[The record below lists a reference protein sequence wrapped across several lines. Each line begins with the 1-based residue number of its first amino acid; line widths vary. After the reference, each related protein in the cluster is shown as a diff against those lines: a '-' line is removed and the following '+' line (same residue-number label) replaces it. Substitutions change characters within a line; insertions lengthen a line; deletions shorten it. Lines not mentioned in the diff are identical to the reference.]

1 VILKEVNIMTER
13 DLPINKSATFFF
25 FCPEKRD
32 EEAIEVLSEI
42 SGLTIVLPPEPQTQ
56 FLIGSSDSRK
66 IQRGFR
72 FEGITPI
79 SQFPKIVAALSNKGI
94 AGFSRETQIFAYKVD
109 EIGDE

>member
-42 SGLTIVLPPEPQTQ
+42 SGLSIVLPPEPQTQ
-56 FLIGSSDSRK
+56 LLIGSLGSREP
-66 IQRGFR
+66 QRGFR

-94 AGFSRETQIFAYKVD
+94 AGYSRETQVYAYKVD